1 MPNVSHGGRPTRPF
15 EPLRYSGMLLTFSG
29 IACMLLGRVPPMTQ
43 TPTRPQYQTDQA
55 DPTRIRLAGDW
66 ILSTALA
73 VADRLRELPEQI
85 KRIDATDIGRIDS
98 AGVLQLLR
106 FAKRRGLSLEDI
118 DFRRDHQALVSTIE
132 DVADDRPPRKRDYGF
147 LAALARLGYR
157 MEENGKEVVA
167 LLSFTGE
174 NLVKLLRMVR
184 EPRRFRLTATVSHME
199 QVGLDAVPL
208 VILLSYLVGTVIA
221 FLGSTVLRDFGAEIY
236 VVELVSIA
244 FLREFA
250 VLLTAIVLAGR
261 TASAFTAQIGTMK
274 SREEIDAIRTLG
286 LDPIDLLVIPRLLAL
301 LVMLPLLTFI
311 AMMAGLAG
319 GVTVGAFDL
328 GIPPQMYI
336 ARMHETIEIRHFLV
350 GLSKAPIFAL
360 VIGLI
365 GCLEGLQ
372 VEGTAQS
379 VGERTTSSVVQT
391 ISLVIVIDAIAALW
405 FMNMDW

>member
-1 MPNVSHGGRPTRPF
+1 
-15 EPLRYSGMLLTFSG
+15 
-29 IACMLLGRVPPMTQ
+29 MTQ
-43 TPTRPQYQTDQA
+43 TTAHPQYQADQA
-55 DPTRIRLAGDW
+55 DPTRVRLVGDW
-66 ILSTALA
+66 VLSTALA
-73 VADRLRELPEQI
+73 VADRLREFPEQT

-106 FAKRRGLSLEDI
+106 FANRRGLSLDDI
-118 DFRRDHQALVSTIE
+118 EFRKDHQALVSTIE

-174 NLVKLLRMVR
+174 NMVKLLRMVR
-184 EPRRFRLTATVSHME
+184 EPRRFRMTATVSHME

-319 GVTVGAFDL
+319 GITVGAFDL

-336 ARMHETIEIRHFLV
+336 ARMHETIEIRHFIV

>member
-1 MPNVSHGGRPTRPF
+1 M
-15 EPLRYSGMLLTFSG
+15 
-29 IACMLLGRVPPMTQ
+29 
-43 TPTRPQYQTDQA
+43 TPTPARPQYETDQA
-55 DPTRIRLAGDW
+55 DPTRVRLAGDW
-66 ILSTALA
+66 TLASALV
-73 VADRLRELPEQI
+73 VAEELRGLPEAVT
-85 KRIDATDIGRIDS
+85 RIDATAIGRIDS
-98 AGVLQLLR
+98 TGVLQLLR
-106 FAKRRGLSLEDI
+106 FAKRRGLELDSI
-118 DFRRDHQALVSTIE
+118 DFREDHRALVSTIE

-147 LAALARLGYR
+147 LAALSRLGYQVQ
-157 MEENGKEVVA
+157 ENGREIVS

-174 NLVKLLRMVR
+174 NLVKLVRMAK
-184 EPRRFRLTATVSHME
+184 EPRRFRATATVSHME
-199 QVGLDAVPL
+199 TVGLDAVPL
-208 VILLSYLVGTVIA
+208 VILLSYLVGAVIA
-221 FLGSTVLRDFGAEIY
+221 FLGSTILRDFGAEIY

-261 TASAFTAQIGTMK
+261 TASAFTAQIGAMK

-286 LDPIDLLVIPRLLAL
+286 LDPIDLLVIPRLIAL

-328 GIPPQMYI
+328 GIPPQMYL
-336 ARMHETIEIRHFLV
+336 ARMHETMEVRHFLV
-350 GLSKAPIFAL
+350 GMSKAPIFAL
-360 VIGLI
+360 IIGLI

-391 ISLVIVIDAIAALW
+391 ISLVIIIDALAALW